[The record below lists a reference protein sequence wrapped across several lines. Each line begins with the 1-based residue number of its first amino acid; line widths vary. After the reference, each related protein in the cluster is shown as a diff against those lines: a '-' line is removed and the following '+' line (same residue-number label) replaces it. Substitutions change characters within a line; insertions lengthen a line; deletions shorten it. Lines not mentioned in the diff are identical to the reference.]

1 MTIRQFAI
9 TAVILE
15 TLCIVIILVL
25 LVLPKEAI
33 DVMNGQ
39 YKLVRIEE

>member
-1 MTIRQFAI
+1 MTMRQFAI

-25 LVLPKEAI
+25 LVLPKEAV
-33 DVMNGQ
+33 DVMSGR

>member
-1 MTIRQFAI
+1 MIIRQFAI
-9 TAVILE
+9 AAVILE

-39 YKLVRIEE
+39 YKLVRIK

>member
-1 MTIRQFAI
+1 MNIRQFAI
-9 TAVILE
+9 TAVLLE
-15 TLCIVIILVL
+15 TLCIVILLVL

-39 YKLVRIEE
+39 YKLVKVQ